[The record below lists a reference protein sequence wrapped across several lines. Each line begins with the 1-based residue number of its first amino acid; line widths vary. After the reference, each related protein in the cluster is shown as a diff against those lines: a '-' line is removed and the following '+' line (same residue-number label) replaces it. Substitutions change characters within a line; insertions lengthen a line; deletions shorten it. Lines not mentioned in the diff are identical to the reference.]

1 MRNNDIILES
11 DEKDD
16 EYSEIVSASK
26 CYRKS
31 PKSNNL
37 LFESINAKNEER
49 IKKWKLK
56 SANENYKMH

>member
-49 IKKWKLK
+49 IKK
-56 SANENYKMH
+56 